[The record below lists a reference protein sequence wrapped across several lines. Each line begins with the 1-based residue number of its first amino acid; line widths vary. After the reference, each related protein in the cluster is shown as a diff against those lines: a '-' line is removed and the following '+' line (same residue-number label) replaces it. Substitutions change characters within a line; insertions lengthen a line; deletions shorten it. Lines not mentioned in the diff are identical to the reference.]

1 MDIGGGAESVH
12 EVEMLRTAAGWGG
25 GFVKLVAPDGSLTT
39 LHESGEVRLESGH
52 WAFIGRPEARLDRW
66 VASVKALDIVD
77 GGMLDASRPC
87 ALRTSTSE
95 WKLWPRLDP
104 RAAPLEPLGRALQGA
119 HQIALRSGPIPLV
132 FALLPAAKVP
142 RSGYWKAD
150 ELLKARTPASH

>member
-1 MDIGGGAESVH
+1 MDIGGGAESAH
-12 EVEMLRTAAGWGG
+12 EVKMLRTAAGWDG
-25 GFVKLVAPDGSLTT
+25 GFVKLVAPDGSLTA

-52 WAFIGRPEARLDRW
+52 WAFIGRPGAGLDRW

-77 GGMLDASRPC
+77 GGMLDTSRPY

-104 RAAPLEPLGRALQGA
+104 RAAPLGRALQGTV
-119 HQIALRSGPIPLV
+119 QIAFRPGPVPLV
-132 FALLPAAKVP
+132 FALLPADVVP

-150 ELLKARTPASH
+150 ELLQARTPASH